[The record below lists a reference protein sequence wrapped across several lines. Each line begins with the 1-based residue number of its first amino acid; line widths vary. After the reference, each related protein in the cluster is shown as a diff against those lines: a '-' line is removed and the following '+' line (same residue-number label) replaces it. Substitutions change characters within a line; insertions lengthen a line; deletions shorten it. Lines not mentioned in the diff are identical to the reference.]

1 MNLLDI
7 EMIRQ
12 AKQRLQGIIT
22 YNPLAFAPRLSKLT
36 NTQVFLKKEN
46 LQLTG
51 AFKIRGAFN
60 KLASLKNADERN
72 GTNILQQGVICA
84 SAGNHAQGVAYS
96 AQHFGVRS
104 VIVMPE
110 ATPLLKV
117 SGTKAMG
124 AEVVLAGNNYDEA
137 YEQALQIAKKQNLHF
152 IHPFADSDVIA
163 GQGTI
168 ALEMIEEQDLDCVFV
183 PIGGGGLVSGIASV
197 YKTLSPKTKIIGVQS
212 KGANAMTKSFLQKQ
226 IQNAKS
232 VRTIADGIAVRDV
245 DKEVF
250 ECILQGVSDIV
261 EVDEEEIASAILFLL
276 ENQKLVVEGAGAASV
291 AAIMHKKIPLDS
303 TMRVGAV
310 LSGGNIDVTMLN
322 MIIEKGLFKSHRKM
336 KIEVVLIDKPGS
348 MQKLSDILSHSGANI
363 VQITYDRTPSNLE
376 YGDVLISMGLEIK
389 GLEHKQDIL
398 TNLKNEGY
406 EFNEII

>member
-12 AKQRLQGIIT
+12 ARERLQGIIT

-60 KLASLKNADERN
+60 KLASLKSADERN

-168 ALEMIEEQDLDCVFV
+168 ALEMIEEQELDYVFV

-250 ECILQGVSDIV
+250 ECVLQGVSDIV

-406 EFNEII
+406 EFNEIV